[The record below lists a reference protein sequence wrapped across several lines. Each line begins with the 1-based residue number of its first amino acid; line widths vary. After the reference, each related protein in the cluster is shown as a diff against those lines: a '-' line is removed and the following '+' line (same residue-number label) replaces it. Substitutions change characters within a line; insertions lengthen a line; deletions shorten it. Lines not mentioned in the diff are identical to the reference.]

1 MGEETSRRGSSSNRG
16 SSPASSSP
24 KNVVGSFDMGS
35 TPEQWD
41 NAIKIRDRIRCNQ
54 NLLMRCNH
62 ETGEEEMGYVEATTD
77 NCRLNDA
84 VLLPVLQL
92 MSENGLQLPPIQGLI
107 AGIETFYQLSKVVRS
122 PDQVYQEAWAIRRL
136 IGKTKKFTYR
146 SFAPQDHIVQL
157 PCKNTGDLMM

>member
-1 MGEETSRRGSSSNRG
+1 MGEETSQRGGSSNRG
-16 SSPASSSP
+16 SSPASSTP

-35 TPEQWD
+35 IPEQWD

-62 ETGEEEMGYVEATTD
+62 ETGEEEIGYVEATTD

-84 VLLPVLQL
+84 VLLPVLRL
-92 MSENGLQLPPIQGLI
+92 MSEHSLQLPPIQGLI
-107 AGIETFYQLSKVVRS
+107 AGIETFYQLSKVMRS

-136 IGKTKKFTYR
+136 IGKAKKFTYR
-146 SFAPQDHIVQL
+146 SFAPQDHIVQC
-157 PCKNTGDLMM
+157 PGKE